1 MNRAAEL
8 VIRLMAS
15 GQTVATCESLT
26 GGLIGAEITSIPGAS
41 RVYRGGLNT
50 YATELKHLLA
60 GVDPAV
66 LRTEGPVAESTV
78 RQMAVGARQRCGAD
92 WGIGVTGVAGPDL
105 QGGHSAGTVW
115 VGLAGPDGAV
125 VTELFDFGGDRSR
138 IREQTVSA
146 AINALLARLG

>member
-8 VIRLMAS
+8 VIRLMAV

-26 GGLIGAEITSIPGAS
+26 GGLIGAELTSIPGAS
-41 RVYRGGLNT
+41 RVYRGGLIT
-50 YATELKHLLA
+50 YATELKHTLA
-60 GVDPAV
+60 GVESSV
-66 LRTEGPVAESTV
+66 LRSEGPVAETTAQ
-78 RQMAVGARQRCGAD
+78 QMALGARQRCQAH

-105 QGGHSAGTVW
+105 QGGQPAGTVW
-115 VGLAGPDGAV
+115 VGIAGPGDV
-125 VTELFDFGGDRSR
+125 VRAELFDFAGDRNR

>member
-8 VIRLMAS
+8 VIRLMAV

-41 RVYRGGLNT
+41 RVYRGGLIT
-50 YATELKHLLA
+50 YATELKNVLA
-60 GVDPAV
+60 GVEAAV
-66 LRTEGPVAESTV
+66 LRSDGPVAESTV
-78 RQMAVGARQRCGAD
+78 RQMALGAKQRCAAD

-105 QGGHSAGTVW
+105 QGGQPAGTVW
-115 VGLAGPDGAV
+115 VAIAGPDGSV
-125 VTELFDFGGDRSR
+125 HPEKFDFAGERAR